1 MKKNNTGS
9 YYGLNKESYDNDV
22 NEINKLIS
30 MLQDEINRETK
41 KRDPEKDKDDEAFL
55 QGLLTDEKKAMENN
69 LKNKKIMEIILGHR

>member
-1 MKKNNTGS
+1 MYIKIDFYKIDGDIKKVKKNNTGS

-41 KRDPEKDKDDEAFL
+41 KRDR
-55 QGLLTDEKKAMENN
+55 KKTKTTK
-69 LKNKKIMEIILGHR
+69 LFCYF